1 VLSEERSDEF
11 HVFPE
16 TRRRAETIQSRYTA
30 TEGKSPEISS
40 PGSKTHMNLPD
51 TNTFIRNQRGGFT
64 LIELMVVV
72 GIIALLA
79 GFAIPNL
86 LTARTKARV
95 SRALADMRTIATGLE
110 SYNADKQTYPPSTDE
125 NGIDTTD
132 LIPTYITSIP
142 LDPFTG
148 SHFRYYTTGEIKITA
163 YLLVS
168 DGPDGTPDVTS
179 YQAIGGPAGGP
190 QGPWPVVIPGGDG
203 VGEGE
208 WYKPT
213 VDDDKGD
220 LGRGGP

>member
-1 VLSEERSDEF
+1 MEKR
-11 HVFPE
+11 
-16 TRRRAETIQSRYTA
+16 
-30 TEGKSPEISS
+30 GNKSPFFFFY
-40 PGSKTHMNLPD
+40 GRCFLPQQKHTQD
-51 TNTFIRNQRGGFT
+51 TEKMIKELTRQNEGVT
-64 LIELMVVV
+64 LIELLVVV
-72 GIIALLA
+72 GIIAILA

-95 SRALADMRTIATGLE
+95 SRVLADMQTIATGLE
-110 SYNADKQTYPPSTDE
+110 SYSADKQTYPPSTAE
-125 NGIDTTD
+125 NSIDTTD

-142 LDPFTG
+142 DDPFTG
-148 SHFRYYTTGEIKITA
+148 SHFRYYTAGETKITA

-168 DGPDGTPDVTS
+168 DGPDRTPDVTS
-179 YQAIGGPAGGP
+179 YHAIGGPAGGP
-190 QGPWPVVIPGGDG
+190 EGPWPVVIEGGDG